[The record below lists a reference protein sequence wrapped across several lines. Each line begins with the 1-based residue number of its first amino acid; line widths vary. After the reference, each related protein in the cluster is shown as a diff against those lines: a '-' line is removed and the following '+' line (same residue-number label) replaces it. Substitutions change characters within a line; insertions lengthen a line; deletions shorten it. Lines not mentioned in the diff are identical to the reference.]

1 MKEEVKKFEEPS
13 GELEL
18 LGVSSLDS
26 SSVVYQVTILS
37 KPGSQFALKRKI
49 LKLIKE
55 TLDKNNIEIPY
66 NKLDVKVR
74 K

>member
-37 KPGSQFALKRKI
+37 KQGSQFALKRKI